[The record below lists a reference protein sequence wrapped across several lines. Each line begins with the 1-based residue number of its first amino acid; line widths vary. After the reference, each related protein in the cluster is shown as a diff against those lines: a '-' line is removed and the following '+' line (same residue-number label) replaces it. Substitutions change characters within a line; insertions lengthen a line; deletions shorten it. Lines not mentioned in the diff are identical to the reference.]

1 MYAPAFFTGRIIA
14 RFGAETVVGL
24 GLAIL
29 AAAGAV
35 ALTGA
40 ELGQFFAAMI
50 LLGIGWNFG
59 FIGATT
65 MLAGA
70 HAAEERGRIQG
81 MNDFIIF
88 AGVTLA
94 SLSSGALM
102 NCSGG
107 PVQAG
112 WSAVNLAM
120 LPFLVLAGGALIWLV
135 MQPRDL
141 RRP

>member
-1 MYAPAFFTGRIIA
+1 
-14 RFGAETVVGL
+14 
-24 GLAIL
+24 
-29 AAAGAV
+29 
-35 ALTGA
+35 
-40 ELGQFFAAMI
+40 
-50 LLGIGWNFG
+50 
-59 FIGATT
+59 
-65 MLAGA
+65 
-70 HAAEERGRIQG
+70 
-81 MNDFIIF
+81 MNDFIVF